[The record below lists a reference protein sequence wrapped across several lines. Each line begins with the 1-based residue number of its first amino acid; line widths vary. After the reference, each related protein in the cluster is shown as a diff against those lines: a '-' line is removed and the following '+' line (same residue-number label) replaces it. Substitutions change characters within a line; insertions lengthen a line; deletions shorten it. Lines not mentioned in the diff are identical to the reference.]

1 MERISTEM
9 LYVGLQHF
17 ILKVVALAECEGKV
31 ALSCFK
37 IWKTQSLQKKIFTLQ
52 AWDYLAGLPGVTN
65 QGAATYK

>member
-17 ILKVVALAECEGKV
+17 ILKVVALAECEGKL

-37 IWKTQSLQKKIFTLQ
+37 I
-52 AWDYLAGLPGVTN
+52 
-65 QGAATYK
+65 